1 MAEDRIVVGN
11 GPSALR
17 AAAAL
22 STGDWRVTLITT
34 GPDPSGL
41 GGPELAQDSGRLRVA
56 PEHRAVVEAVL
67 GPLAEASSPRRAVQI
82 RGNRFDLPM
91 ARVDVPRMFP
101 INALGGA
108 AQSWARTRT
117 RNALAQIIGSG
128 AEERTY
134 RDWVVRRMGGPA
146 YHHLYRSYAERR
158 FGAAGEDLASS
169 VARVFHGG
177 PEDGPL
183 FTAREA
189 DSNARAA
196 RLLADNGGQVRVGQV
211 RSLEVEAG
219 KVSAIVLE
227 DGTLEVNGPVW
238 IARSPRVIARW
249 LGPEHGAPLAVDS
262 DQLRVG
268 RAVAVALRGDTAGLP
283 DELHVLDEGAPF
295 WRVIPHPS
303 QPGVAIFHFTLGPDA
318 EVPPDRLVVE
328 RVISA
333 TKSLGIG
340 EFSPDGAVVQS
351 QAEVRPV
358 WLEVGLARLRRVQL
372 RWRDLGIVGVG
383 RAGTF
388 APLDPAEE
396 IAHAAVMRDELNP
409 DQRELHRAY
418 LAPPVKQDDLD
429 SPITRWL
436 TR

>member
-1 MAEDRIVVGN
+1 MAEDRVVIGN

-22 STGDWRVTLITT
+22 STGDWRVTLITS
-34 GPDPSGL
+34 GPDASGL
-41 GGPELAQDSGRLRVA
+41 GAPELAQDSGRLRVA
-56 PEHRAVVEAVL
+56 PEHRALVEQVL
-67 GPLAEASSPRRAVQI
+67 GPLRESAPLRRALQV
-82 RGNRFDLPM
+82 RGNRFDLPLHRAEV
-91 ARVDVPRMFP
+91 ARLFP
-101 INALGGA
+101 VGALGGA
-108 AQSWARTRT
+108 AQSWVTTRT
-117 RNALAQIIGSG
+117 RNALSQVLGGG

-158 FGAAGEDLASS
+158 FGAAAEDLASS

-177 PEDGPL
+177 PEDGQL
-183 FTAREA
+183 FQAEA
-189 DSNARAA
+189 ADTSANAA
-196 RLLADNGGQVRVGQV
+196 RLLQSNGGRVVVGQV
-211 RSLEVEAG
+211 RALRVEEGRVVGVVLADGEVEVKAP
-219 KVSAIVLE
+219 L
-227 DGTLEVNGPVW
+227 W

-249 LGPEHGAPLAVDS
+249 LGEEHGAPLRVDS

-268 RAVAVALRGDTAGLP
+268 RAVAVALRGPTEGLP

-295 WRVIPHPS
+295 WRVVPHPH

-318 EVPPDRLVVE
+318 EVPPGALVVD
-328 RVISA
+328 RVRSA
-333 TKSLGIG
+333 TGALGLG
-340 EFSPDGAVVQS
+340 EFSAEGATVQS
-351 QAEVRPV
+351 QAEHRPV

-388 APLDPAEE
+388 APLDAAEE
-396 IAHAAVMRDELNP
+396 IAHAAVLRDEANP

-429 SPITRWL
+429 SHITRWL